1 MTREE
6 IIRLAR
12 EAGFDAH
19 DMSSDFTCN
28 LQDIERFAA
37 LVAAAEREA
46 CAKIAE
52 ECWTEG
58 FADEIVQLIA
68 SEIRERGEE

>member
-12 EAGFDAH
+12 DAGFDAH

-28 LQDIERFAA
+28 LQDIERLAA
-37 LVAAAEREA
+37 LVAAAERQALKEEQQR
-46 CAKIAE
+46 CYVAK
-52 ECWTEG
+52 
-58 FADEIVQLIA
+58 
-68 SEIRERGEE
+68 